1 MKPLLAL
8 LTFVALATAA
18 RAEWADV
25 KPGMDTAAVLRCV
38 GAPLMQ
44 SKNRGLVQI
53 WTYDHRGYI
62 EFANGTVSYF
72 EAPKVPAVTKTPT
85 PSTHGLAQQA
95 TKLAK
100 PIAKPIIPKR
110 NQLAAW

>member
-25 KPGMDTAAVLRCV
+25 KPGMDTATVLRCV

-72 EAPKVPAVTKTPT
+72 EAPKVPAPK
-85 PSTHGLAQQA
+85 SALAA
-95 TKLAK
+95 AK
-100 PIAKPIIPKR
+100 PAAAKPNANVPVIPRLPGKTV
-110 NQLAAW
+110 AAANF